1 MFYWRLLGIW
11 IGNIKNIG
19 LYFLGT
25 LMRSCIDT
33 KVSYEVL
40 DSLLESGMFEPT
52 TVRVSV
58 VLVWA
63 ILTVTEDAV

>member
-1 MFYWRLLGIW
+1 M
-11 IGNIKNIG
+11 K
-19 LYFLGT
+19 
-25 LMRSCIDT
+25 SCIDT
-33 KVSYEVL
+33 KVAYEVL
-40 DSLLESGMFEPT
+40 YSLLESGMFEPT